1 MVFIFCLSF
10 DYINQPECLQKR
22 HFALHDEKSVAK
34 KCALNIVSVQ
44 PIILDLILPV
54 SVLRLSITL
63 LLFRF
68 LLLLLGDDSVCD
80 ELVVLGCCI
89 KYS

>member
-1 MVFIFCLSF
+1 MFIFCPSF

-44 PIILDLILPV
+44 PIVLDLILPPGGA
-54 SVLRLSITL
+54 SKGKFSET
-63 LLFRF
+63 
-68 LLLLLGDDSVCD
+68 
-80 ELVVLGCCI
+80 
-89 KYS
+89 Y

>member
-34 KCALNIVSVQ
+34 KCALNIFSVQ
-44 PIILDLILPV
+44 PVVLDLILYLTLSALIV
-54 SVLRLSITL
+54 STSFMSALTIACPRM
-63 LLFRF
+63 
-68 LLLLLGDDSVCD
+68 
-80 ELVVLGCCI
+80 
-89 KYS
+89 